1 MLIQEFLPYTDASDL
16 WVYKISLWCC
26 SFSLAVSVGAALLL
40 PISTISNEVLH
51 HYPSSWYIKWLNAS
65 LIQGIWNLIFTLTN
79 VALFLLLPFA
89 YLFCESEGFT
99 GARRGLMSRAKETFV
114 TLLLLCAVVIG
125 IMYILALSIDR
136 DQATIE
142 QLFNIYSYYLPFL
155 YSCVSFLGV
164 LLLLLCTPL
173 GFVRLFTLVG
183 DLVTRPQFMR
193 DLEEDYAV
201 AVMEEASVRAKLFS
215 ERAGGRLDM
224 VNMAPVAMEKGGL
237 RLRQGEVLEYLE
249 KNLDEVVAKRE
260 GIQRARSRG
269 ALSRRLGWPLAMLAL
284 IALTRFCCKRFQTN
298 KQSTEYH
305 FSITLYLVATNMML
319 LAAGWRS
326 LPSQSA
332 GFIGIQ
338 LDACL

>member
-1 MLIQEFLPYTDASDL
+1 
-16 WVYKISLWCC
+16 
-26 SFSLAVSVGAALLL
+26 
-40 PISTISNEVLH
+40 
-51 HYPSSWYIKWLNAS
+51 
-65 LIQGIWNLIFTLTN
+65 
-79 VALFLLLPFA
+79 
-89 YLFCESEGFT
+89 
-99 GARRGLMSRAKETFV
+99 MSRAKETFV

-125 IMYILALSIDR
+125 IMYLLALSIDR
-136 DQATIE
+136 DQATME
-142 QLFNIYSYYLPFL
+142 QLFNVYSYYLPFL

-201 AVMEEASVRAKLFS
+201 AVMEEASVRAKLVS

-224 VNMAPVAMEKGGL
+224 VNMAPVAMERGGL

-249 KNLDEVVAKRE
+249 KSLEEVVVKRE

-284 IALTRFCCKRFQTN
+284 IALTRFLSSCKYSHLQILTLTN
-298 KQSTEYH
+298 IHPCKWSPLQIYMPKKYSSREIFDPENILLCEYSPL
-305 FSITLYLVATNMML
+305 SIFH
-319 LAAGWRS
+319 
-326 LPSQSA
+326 PSNHPFKYSPLQIFTPA
-332 GFIGIQ
+332 NIYPCKYPP
-338 LDACL
+338 L